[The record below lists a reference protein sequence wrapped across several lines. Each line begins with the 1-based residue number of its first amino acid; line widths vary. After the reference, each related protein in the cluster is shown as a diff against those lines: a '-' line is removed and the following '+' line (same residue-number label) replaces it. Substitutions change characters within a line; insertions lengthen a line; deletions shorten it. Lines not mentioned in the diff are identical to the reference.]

1 MHHFI
6 KVLLL
11 VLILSVCTSTSNAA
25 DKRIWLAGDHHIHSE
40 YSVGWEETDP
50 PRPIIG
56 GDAIYSITRNA
67 EMAREFGLDWMVAT
81 DHGGPGHSK
90 INLEMAFPEMLAA
103 RETVPEVILFAGLE
117 LNTPGADHSSIIV
130 PHSHDEADKLY
141 QFESRF
147 DKREPWPVD
156 ESRDEESLMLEALE
170 YVDQW
175 NEKPVI
181 IAHHPSRSAKGLG
194 KYGQTTPAELRK
206 WNNTAPDVAV
216 GMEGAPGHQAA
227 EFTANEKK
235 EIYPAWVFARGA
247 YGRGYPTLGGF
258 DQMTAKLGGFWDSM
272 LSEGRRWW
280 VTANSDSHIHY
291 TEGGIDFW
299 PGEYSK
305 TYVLAARNHDDII
318 DGIRNGRVF
327 VTTGDLVSELYVTVS
342 AGNRQADIGGLLT
355 VNENE
360 LVTVEIRFKDPVT
373 PNASGIN
380 PAVERVDLIIGE
392 VSGRHD
398 DLNTDSSPSTRVF
411 HRFTA
416 WSSEGGFQVMSYSFK
431 MTKPFYVRV
440 RGASDKDEL
449 EPLPDETGEDPW
461 NDLWFYSNPVFVNV
475 NSGYSTSS

>member
-1 MHHFI
+1 
-6 KVLLL
+6 
-11 VLILSVCTSTSNAA
+11 
-25 DKRIWLAGDHHIHSE
+25 
-40 YSVGWEETDP
+40 
-50 PRPIIG
+50 
-56 GDAIYSITRNA
+56 
-67 EMAREFGLDWMVAT
+67 
-81 DHGGPGHSK
+81 
-90 INLEMAFPEMLAA
+90 
-103 RETVPEVILFAGLE
+103 
-117 LNTPGADHSSIIV
+117 
-130 PHSHDEADKLY
+130 
-141 QFESRF
+141 
-147 DKREPWPVD
+147 
-156 ESRDEESLMLEALE
+156 
-170 YVDQW
+170 
-175 NEKPVI
+175 
-181 IAHHPSRSAKGLG
+181 
-194 KYGQTTPAELRK
+194 
-206 WNNTAPDVAV
+206 
-216 GMEGAPGHQAA
+216 
-227 EFTANEKK
+227 
-235 EIYPAWVFARGA
+235 
-247 YGRGYPTLGGF
+247 
-258 DQMTAKLGGFWDSM
+258 MTAKLGGFWDSM

-305 TYVLAARNHDDII
+305 TYVLATGNHDDII

-360 LVTVEIRFKDPVT
+360 LVTVEIRFKDPAT
-373 PNASGIN
+373 PNASGIS

-449 EPLPDETGEDPW
+449 EPLPDEAGEDPW
-461 NDLWFYSNPVFVNV
+461 NDLWFYSNPVFVKV
-475 NSGYSTSS
+475 NKRI